1 MSYLVHISEFDG
13 PLDLLLHLIGK
24 MEIDINDI
32 FVSQITSQYLEYMK
46 QLPELD
52 LDMASEF
59 IAMAST
65 LLYIKSRS
73 LLPSG
78 KPEDED
84 QEDPEALLIR
94 QLLEYKQFK
103 EISERLSQLQEASK
117 GMFTKLPDEFIFT
130 PNEVQLEGVT
140 LERLFEAISVVL
152 KRERPTDETEEEFR
166 RVHRD
171 QYSVRE
177 KLAFLRSVL
186 SSKPKVSFTELFE
199 SYSSNLEIIVTFMA
213 LLELNSLGEL
223 TIDQPYAFGDI
234 TFSRKEGLF
243 NGEA

>member
-24 MEIDINDI
+24 MEININDI

-52 LDMASEF
+52 LDTASEF

-73 LLPSG
+73 LLPST
-78 KPEDED
+78 KQEDED
-84 QEDPEALLIR
+84 TEDPEELLLR
-94 QLLEYKQFK
+94 QLREYKQFK
-103 EISERLSQLQEASK
+103 EISERLSELQEASK
-117 GMFTKLPDEFIFT
+117 GVFTKLPDEFMLA
-130 PNEVQLEGVT
+130 PNEVHLEGAT
-140 LERLFEAISVVL
+140 LERLFEALSDVL
-152 KRERPTDETEEEFR
+152 KRERPITEAEEAVR

-177 KLAFLRSVL
+177 TSWN
-186 SSKPKVSFTELFE
+186 TCG
-199 SYSSNLEIIVTFMA
+199 IC
-213 LLELNSLGEL
+213 
-223 TIDQPYAFGDI
+223 
-234 TFSRKEGLF
+234 
-243 NGEA
+243 